1 MNLLFF
7 GRHVARNHNKMS
19 FCSRR
24 RLPFTFITSSVAG
37 ATCECLL
44 ARAEEAEM
52 VIVEFYVKAL
62 HVCVMLNIFWF
73 DCRFL

>member
-1 MNLLFF
+1 MVNFLSISKL
-7 GRHVARNHNKMS
+7 AASNYSKMS

-52 VIVEFYVKAL
+52 VIVEFYVKA
-62 HVCVMLNIFWF
+62 IFVSI
-73 DCRFL
+73 